1 MSDLEARYTD
11 PPPDR
16 SRRFWQSVSQGLLIV
31 WIWGLGAMASG
42 VMYGDVRQQAFQWA
56 DSLTAIM
63 TRSVKAQ
70 AESLERRMLAHA
82 NVLGKHL
89 SEEDADTDQ
98 LFSIL
103 RPAQLS
109 DPALGILFIAD
120 HNGDIIASS
129 RSPQAPKQNIS
140 GQDYFEAHRHQILG
154 GAYISHVAHSQF
166 AHDLGVAAM
175 VYSVRL
181 QNERGDL
188 LGVLVAYATEQPIV
202 SMYRSFQ
209 LDGRGE
215 ARLLRSDGSLLLADS
230 GPADTP
236 QRFNLGLLQPDT
248 AWRNGYIG
256 SIGNDIQPRFYVIRH
271 IPEYNLITLVG
282 LNQQGHLARWY
293 QFLLFGS
300 LTLIAMSSYIALQ
313 WRRQILLW
321 QSQDQNHERLI
332 EAERKIAGLLDSVP
346 DAVWSITPDR
356 SKLRYLSP
364 SVTHLY
370 GFSHQQLIA
379 SPDKWMERIIEDD
392 RPEVTHA
399 LAAMQFRP
407 GEQFEHIYRIRIGD
421 ATRWIKHRAWGV
433 HNSQG
438 ILLSVDSLASDV
450 SDQLNSLHSLQEREQ
465 ELQAL
470 LDGMPLGAMFFKDN
484 HCYANPAAGEL
495 LGPRLRP
502 DMTPAE
508 LFAMLRPEKKSAED
522 VTSHHS
528 TPFTCTLLEP
538 GKPIRFL
545 RISWQFVAR
554 GNLWLLQ
561 DVTDSERQARL
572 SSEVEAA
579 ANVGGWELDL
589 RNGEFLWSPQMYRLQ
604 QQDPQRFTP
613 KPDNVFKSLT
623 AESRVRLREASD
635 NALMAGGEF
644 NLDLDMSRADGSVS
658 NVHLV
663 AKVQWHEGQPIR
675 WYGSLQDIS
684 ERVRATRALEHQTQ
698 ILNAAEHIAGMG
710 SWEWQPD
717 SDVIAWSQGA
727 HSLHS
732 SIAAEMG
739 NGLQAWTD
747 RAHPSD
753 RETMAAMLQQARTS
767 QVPMSWH
774 YHALDAN
781 LKWHEIVVNTLP
793 ELNEKGQVQ
802 VVRGTLHDVT
812 ETRALHAALQL
823 RNRAIESLSSG
834 VVIIDVSQDTQPI
847 IYASPAVSV
856 ITGYAP
862 EELLQHNC
870 DLLLGHDDNQQAE
883 ISLMHNAITRREAIQ
898 LTLRNYRK
906 DGSMFWNETGLAPV
920 TSTDGDIRHYIG
932 IMTDVSARRRSEEML
947 LEMQQRLRSILN
959 TAADAIVVIDQRGR
973 IQLFSHAAENI
984 FGYASDEVIG
994 HNVAMLMPEPLASAH
1009 DGFLARYVHSGEP
1022 TILGIGRELTGRC
1035 KDGSLVPIELAVSD
1049 WKSGNEIFFTGVIR
1063 DVTEQRKLQ
1072 EQLLQSQKLDA
1083 LGQLAGGIAHDFN
1096 NLLGVIVGNLDIL
1109 AALLAEQP
1117 ANLKR
1122 VNTALQAA
1130 ERGASLTKRLL
1141 GFARTGAT
1149 LTERLPVLDLNQIIR
1164 DIIDLIGKPLDPRI
1178 EFSLTLTPEELPV
1191 RLDPVELQNA
1201 LLNLVLNARDAMPDG
1216 GYLSV
1221 ETSSLTIFDN
1231 KPDLPAGKYAQISV
1245 SDSGQGIPAA
1255 ERARIFEPF
1264 FTTKPKGKGTGLGL
1278 SMVYSFVKRQQGAIR
1293 LDSEPGKGSTFELLF
1308 PCATAV
1314 IDQKQHENR
1323 PHHGQGKLVL
1333 LVDDEQALLDTVAD
1347 QLEALGYRT
1356 LRENDPERAQRLL
1369 SQRSD
1374 IDLLF
1379 TDILMPRLSGTELA
1393 RDARRHNPELP
1404 ILLVTGFP
1412 DQYRTDELLNLPKVR
1427 LLAKPVPRARLIDA
1441 LQQLLPS
1448 AENSTA

>member
-1 MSDLEARYTD
+1 MSDLEARHTD
-11 PPPDR
+11 TRPDR
-16 SRRFWQSVSQGLLIV
+16 SRRLWQSASQGLLII
-31 WIWGLGAMASG
+31 WIWGLGAMALSI
-42 VMYGDVRQQAFQWA
+42 MYGDARQQAFQWA
-56 DSLTAIM
+56 DSLTAVM
-63 TRSVKAQ
+63 SRSIKSQ
-70 AESLERRMLAHA
+70 AESLERRLLAQA
-82 NVLGKHL
+82 NLLGRHL
-89 SEEDADTDQ
+89 SETDAPAEQ

-103 RPAQLS
+103 RPAQLT
-109 DPALGILFIAD
+109 DPAIGILFIAD
-120 HNGDIIASS
+120 RNGDIVASS
-129 RSPQAPKQNIS
+129 RSPQAPKHNIS
-140 GQDYFEAHRHQILG
+140 GQDYFEAHRRQILG

-166 AHDLGVAAM
+166 AHDLGTPSM

-181 QNERGDL
+181 QNEQGTL
-188 LGVLVAYATEQPIV
+188 LGVLVAYVNEQPIV

-209 LDGRGE
+209 LDEQGE
-215 ARLLRSDGSLLLADS
+215 ARLLRGDGSLLLADS
-230 GPADTP
+230 GPADTL
-236 QRFNLGLLQPDT
+236 QRYNLGLLQPDT
-248 AWRNGYIG
+248 AWRNGYVG
-256 SIGNDIQPRFYVIRH
+256 SIGNDAQSRFYVIRH

-282 LNQQGHLARWY
+282 LNQQAYLARWY
-293 QFLLFGS
+293 QFLLFGG
-300 LTLIAMSSYIALQ
+300 LTLIAMTSYITLQ
-313 WRRQILLW
+313 WQRQKRLW
-321 QSQDQNHERLI
+321 QNQDQNQERLI

-364 SVTHLY
+364 SASRLY
-370 GFSHQQLIA
+370 GFSHEEFIA
-379 SPDKWMERIIEDD
+379 SPDKWMERIVEDD
-392 RPEVTHA
+392 RQELTHD
-399 LAAMQFRP
+399 LAATQFRP
-407 GEQFEHIYRIRIGD
+407 NEQFEHTYRIRIGE
-421 ATRWIKHRAWGV
+421 TIRWIKHRAWGV
-433 HNSQG
+433 HNAHG
-438 ILLSVDSLASDV
+438 VLLSIDSLASDV
-450 SDQLNSLHSLQEREQ
+450 SEQLNSLHSLQEREQ

-484 HCYANPAAGEL
+484 HCYANPAASEL
-495 LGPRLRP
+495 LGPRLQANL
-502 DMTPAE
+502 TPVE
-508 LFAMLRPEKKSAED
+508 LFTMLKPEKKSAED
-522 VTSHHS
+522 ISRLSS

-545 RISWQFVAR
+545 RISWQFIAR

-604 QQDPQRFTP
+604 QQDPKHFTP

-623 AESRVRLREASD
+623 AESRARLRDASD

-644 NLDLDMSRADGSVS
+644 NLDLDMSRADGHIC

-684 ERVRATRALEHQTQ
+684 ERVQATRAIEHQTQ
-698 ILNAAEHIAGMG
+698 ILNAAEQIAGMG
-710 SWEWQPD
+710 SWEWQPA
-717 SDVIAWSQGA
+717 SDRVAWSQGA
-727 HSLHS
+727 YSLHS
-732 SIAAEMG
+732 QIAAEMG
-739 NGLQAWTD
+739 DELQAWIE
-747 RAHPSD
+747 RVHPSE
-753 RETMAAMLQQARTS
+753 REKMSSMLGQARNS
-767 QVPMSWH
+767 QAPLSWH
-774 YHALDAN
+774 YHTLDAK
-781 LKWHEIVVNTLP
+781 LQWREIVVNTLP
-793 ELNEKGQVQ
+793 ELNERGQVR

-812 ETRALHAALQL
+812 ETQALHAALQL

-834 VVIIDVSQDTQPI
+834 VVIIDVSLDTQPI

-856 ITGYAP
+856 ITGYSQD
-862 EELLQHNC
+862 ELLQKNGFN
-870 DLLLGHDDNQQAE
+870 LLLGDDTQQAE
-883 ISLMHNAITRREAIQ
+883 VKLMNNAIHRREAIQ

-920 TSTDGDIRHYIG
+920 TGTEGVIQHYIG

-959 TAADAIVVIDQRGR
+959 TAADAIVVIDQRGHV
-973 IQLFSHAAENI
+973 QLFSHAAEKI
-984 FGYASDEVIG
+984 FGYTSDEVLG
-994 HNVAMLMPEPLASAH
+994 HNVAMLMPEPLASEH
-1009 DGFLARYVHSGEP
+1009 DSYLSRYVHSGEP
-1022 TILGIGRELTGRC
+1022 KVLGFGRELTGRR

-1049 WKSGNEIFFTGVIR
+1049 WKSGNEMFFTGVIR
-1063 DVTEQRKLQ
+1063 DVTDQRKLQ

-1149 LTERLPVLDLNQIIR
+1149 VTERLPVLDLNQIIR
-1164 DIIDLIGKPLDPRI
+1164 DIVDLIGKPLDPRI
-1178 EFSLTLTPEELPV
+1178 EFSLALTPEELPV

-1221 ETSSLTIFDN
+1221 ETSSLTVFDN
-1231 KPDLPAGKYAQISV
+1231 KPDLAAGKYAQISV
-1245 SDSGQGIPAA
+1245 SDSGQGIPPA

-1264 FTTKPKGKGTGLGL
+1264 YTTKPKGKGTGLGL

-1293 LDSEPGKGSTFELLF
+1293 LDSEPGKGTTFELLF
-1308 PCATAV
+1308 PCAVAV
-1314 IDQKQHENR
+1314 IDPR
-1323 PHHGQGKLVL
+1323 PSEPRQHHGQGKLIL
-1333 LVDDEQALLDTVAD
+1333 LVDDELALLDTVAD

-1393 RDARRHNPELP
+1393 RYARNLHPALP
-1404 ILLVTGFP
+1404 ILLSTGFP

-1448 AENSTA
+1448 AENPAA